1 MIPIYPSHLARHVL
15 WRGERLLIRPVRADD
30 APGFA
35 EGAKR
40 CSSEDLRFR
49 FLTSF
54 QHLSEKLLAQLTQI
68 DYEQH
73 MAFVVEGLKGDIM
86 AVTRLVRDGYKKSA
100 EYAIIVRTDL
110 QKQGLGT
117 LAQKLLL
124 DYASSL
130 GIKEVWGLMDTE
142 NRRALNLA
150 TKLGFSRAFQFGLPF
165 VRVVKALA

>member
-1 MIPIYPSHLARHVL
+1 MTPIYPSHLARQIL

-68 DYEQH
+68 DYERQ
-73 MAFVVEGLKGDIM
+73 MAFVVEGLKGDVM
-86 AVTRLVRDGYKKSA
+86 AVTRLVRDGCKKSA

-124 DYASSL
+124 DYAASL

-150 TKLGFSRAFQFGLPF
+150 AKLGFSRAFQFGLPF